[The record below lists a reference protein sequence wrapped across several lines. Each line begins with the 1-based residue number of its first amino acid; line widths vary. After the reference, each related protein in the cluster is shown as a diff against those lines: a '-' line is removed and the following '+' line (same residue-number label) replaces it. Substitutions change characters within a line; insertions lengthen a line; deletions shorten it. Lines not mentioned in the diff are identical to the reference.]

1 MCNVFGVC
9 KVIIDEGR
17 DFLTCSIFDLV
28 NECFVKHW
36 QTPVLDKSEYP
47 IMNTLNSVKFSNN
60 KLWVVPSKGIVGES
74 LLRNE
79 FISVIENDYIKV
91 L

>member
-1 MCNVFGVC
+1 
-9 KVIIDEGR
+9 
-17 DFLTCSIFDLV
+17 
-28 NECFVKHW
+28 
-36 QTPVLDKSEYP
+36 
-47 IMNTLNSVKFSNN
+47 MNTLNSVKFSNN
-60 KLWVVPSKGIVGES
+60 KLWVVPSKGTVGED